1 MLQIIA
7 NREHEIAQLDIEL
20 NALRL
25 CCPYRRTP
33 HATTA
38 GLANRYAENPNSP
51 VREAMSFVLQAG
63 VFESA

>member
-7 NREHEIAQLDIEL
+7 NREHKIARLDIEL

-25 CCPYRRTP
+25 CRFYRRTP

-38 GLANRYAENPNSP
+38 GLANRYAENSNSP
-51 VREAMSFVLQAG
+51 AW
-63 VFESA
+63 